1 MTETAEGRSERVDLR
16 ATPTAKRSGAFMA
29 SLAAPR
35 KNNPESRFRLFFFL
49 IVTIFQWLTT
59 NRTARLKVDPQICYP
74 SQHD

>member
-49 IVTIFQWLTT
+49 IVTIFQ
-59 NRTARLKVDPQICYP
+59 
-74 SQHD
+74 